1 MPLRRPNRTEH
12 GPQVNLALLAN
23 QVGVA
28 ANVFTNART
37 RQQATDIITT
47 MVQDGRTA
55 FGRYCEPI
63 VVRRPDGSHGP
74 WTESL
79 DRIGIRYE
87 RRMLRAAAYV
97 LLAAL
102 TGMRDS
108 EIQEIERDGLHQHHG
123 HLALRT
129 HREKHGTGETISWW
143 ISDEVAQAVS
153 VLERLSTHPTRV
165 ISPLAN
171 PRGRCGMPLPG
182 SEIRAFIA
190 HVNANRHQN
199 ALPAIDLDRLSPQ
212 MLRRTFAHIVGL
224 YEGGDLAIAVQYR
237 HASTAT
243 TASYQHHRPGDQWVR
258 WKENERIDANLRFL
272 RDLAARRAPVA
283 GSGAQAFRDHLDHA
297 RVLTVTDPFAAEQLM
312 SAEAATY
319 HRGDLLDCR
328 FDAKH
333 TVCHSIA
340 RNMSDDELPNRPLL
354 DLCVGAGCPN
364 AMHHERHVP
373 ALQARHAELSNRA
386 ATAPSTLAAQAA
398 ARDLAA
404 IDTVPAQP
412 PPRVEM
418 TTNHDLGDCHPPCD
432 GRARP
437 RPRHNADG
445 QTARCRSWHRTGH
458 PLPSVPR
465 TPRPRRRMG
474 QTHQRRRPG
483 NQATPARRSER
494 PPCRRPTRSA

>member
-1 MPLRRPNRTEH
+1 MFANDILTATTHCPQQTAPDVRAVDRVRRWADQPDSVVPLPRRPNRTEH

-63 VVRRPDGSHGP
+63 GRPTPRRQPRP

-199 ALPAIDLDRLSPQ
+199 ALPAIDLDLLSPQ

-333 TVCHSIA
+333 AVCHSIA

-404 IDTVPAQP
+404 IDTVL
-412 PPRVEM
+412 
-418 TTNHDLGDCHPPCD
+418 HSL
-432 GRARP
+432 RP
-437 RPRHNADG
+437 ESR
-445 QTARCRSWHRTGH
+445 
-458 PLPSVPR
+458 
-465 TPRPRRRMG
+465 
-474 QTHQRRRPG
+474 
-483 NQATPARRSER
+483 
-494 PPCRRPTRSA
+494 